1 MFTVTP
7 AIDVAG
13 GRVVRLYQG
22 SPSAMTVYNQDPVA
36 QAAYFV
42 EAGAPALHLVDLDG
56 AFGRPGLSAESVRDI
71 VALRRPVQLG
81 GGIRTVAAMARWL
94 ELGVSRVLVG
104 SAVQDR
110 TLLAAMAR
118 EAGPGRLVVSLDIRS
133 ERLAVDG
140 WRVTSGLDASQVAE
154 SLQEVGLNQLVVT
167 AVERDGTELGPD
179 LALVQAWVTAGF
191 RVTGAGGVRHV
202 QDLRA
207 LKAVRAEGAVVGR
220 AFYEGRLTMREALG
234 C

>member
-22 SPSAMTVYNQDPVA
+22 SPAAMTVYNQDPVA

-42 EAGAPALHLVDLDG
+42 DAGAPALHVVDLDG
-56 AFGRPGLSAESVRDI
+56 AFGHPGLSAESVRDI
-71 VALRRPVQLG
+71 VALGAPVELG
-81 GGIRTVAAMARWL
+81 GGIRTLAAVARWL
-94 ELGVSRVLVG
+94 DFGVSRVLVG

-118 EAGPGRLVVSLDIRS
+118 EAGPGRLAVSLDIRS
-133 ERLAVDG
+133 ERLAVQG

-154 SLQEVGLNQLVVT
+154 SLRDVGLNQLVVT

-179 LALVQAWVTAGF
+179 LALVQAWVSAGF

-202 QDLRA
+202 HDLRA
-207 LKAVRAEGAVVGR
+207 LKAVHAEGAVVGR
-220 AFYEGRLTMREALG
+220 AFYEGRLTMREALV